1 MPYFEMVKY
10 HKKKYPEHIPLLYE
24 EVAAH
29 FDTEEIDSRLKMSV
43 HTEYS
48 YGKRKFQSMLIQN
61 YPEILHSQKKEIP
74 QLWKNEKWAIEFA
87 DFLIRLLH
95 DKGEPS
101 VIEIHPPFDD
111 YSSIEAFIRIYIP
124 FEQRI
129 LEMFPTVEI
138 LVENRSGS
146 TYSGGKFI
154 LSRIESVYL
163 LCEHIVQTNL
173 SLRLALDIPQLY
185 TAHNASKSE
194 DVVRLLQDVQELRDY
209 IGGVHLWGKKLSAS
223 GRKIV
228 HNGDLNT
235 YFNDHETKMAFLEA
249 FSSSF
254 DDNKMR
260 KMVLEVNGNNEDL
273 LSIKS
278 DLESAQVCFI

>member
-1 MPYFEMVKY
+1 MPDFEMVKY

-24 EVAAH
+24 EVTAH
-29 FDTEEIDSRLKMSV
+29 FDSEKIDSQLKMSV

-61 YPEILHSQKKEIP
+61 YPEIIHAQKKGIP

-87 DFLIRLLH
+87 DFLIKLLH

-101 VIEIHPPFDD
+101 VIEIHPPFND
-111 YSSIEAFIRIYIP
+111 YSSIEAFIRVYIP

-129 LEMFPTVEI
+129 LEMFPNVEI
-138 LVENRSGS
+138 LIENRSGS
-146 TYSGGKFI
+146 TYSGGKFV
-154 LSRIESVYL
+154 LSRIESLYSM
-163 LCEHIVQTNL
+163 CEHIAQNKL

-185 TAHNASKSE
+185 TAHNASKE
-194 DVVRLLQDVQELRDY
+194 EVDGLLQDVQQFRDY
-209 IGGVHLWGKKLSAS
+209 IDGVHLWGKKLSAS

-235 YFNDHETKMAFLEA
+235 YFSDNETKMAFLEA
-249 FSSSF
+249 FSTSF
-254 DDNKMR
+254 DDNKTR

-273 LSIKS
+273 WSIIS
-278 DLESAQVCFI
+278 DLESSQVRFI